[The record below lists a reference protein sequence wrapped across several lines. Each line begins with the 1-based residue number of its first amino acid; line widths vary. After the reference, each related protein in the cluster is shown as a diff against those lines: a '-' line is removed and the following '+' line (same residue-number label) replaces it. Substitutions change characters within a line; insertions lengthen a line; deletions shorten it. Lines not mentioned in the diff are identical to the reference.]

1 MQPRPNTKMPSLIY
15 GTAWKKEQTRDLV
28 VQAISAGFRGVDTA
42 GQPKHYHEPGVGDAL
57 KILQTQGVGREH
69 LFIQTKFTPISGQDP
84 SNVPYD
90 PDSPLSIQVAQS
102 FSSSQKNLGT
112 HYVDSLVL
120 HSPLSSMSQTIE
132 VWRAMEAIY
141 HQGGAKMLGIS
152 NCYRLEILQ
161 ALCENSTIQPSV
173 VQNRFYRDTFYD
185 AELRQWCKH
194 RGLIY
199 QSFWTLTANPH
210 ILENSTTQKIAKKY
224 DKTPAQVF
232 FRFLTQ
238 LGVVPLT
245 GTKSEVH
252 MREDLGIFSFELS
265 EEERAELQEQLK

>member
-1 MQPRPNTKMPSLIY
+1 MPSLIY

-90 PDSPLSIQVAQS
+90 PDAPLSIQVAQS

-120 HSPLSSMSQTIE
+120 HSPLSSMSQMIE

-265 EEERAELQEQLK
+265 EEERGELQEQLK